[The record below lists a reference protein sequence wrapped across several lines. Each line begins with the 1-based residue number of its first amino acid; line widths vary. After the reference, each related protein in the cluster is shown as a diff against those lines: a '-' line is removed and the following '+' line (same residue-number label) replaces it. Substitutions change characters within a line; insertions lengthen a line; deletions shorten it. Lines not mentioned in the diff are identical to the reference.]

1 MTADPQM
8 GDVTGS
14 ANDAHPAAGGTAR
27 IGVLVVAYNAAST
40 LKWVL
45 DRLPASFRDRVDHVL
60 VCDDASQDDTY
71 RIGLEYGTGSDLP
84 LTVVSHAENLGYG
97 GNQKWGYRWA
107 IEHDLDI
114 VVLLHGDGQY
124 APEVIESLVEPLEN
138 GTCDAVFGS
147 RMMNRGAA
155 LEGGMPPYKY
165 VGNKILSRYENLLA
179 GMRLTEWHSG
189 YRAYRVDALRD
200 IAFESN
206 SDVFDFD
213 TEIILQLHEAGK
225 TIVEVPIPT
234 YYGEE
239 ICHVN
244 GLKYAFDV
252 VRDVTRYRLRKLG
265 FGNSESAEIQLES
278 HVRLSPESLYGQ
290 LQQWM
295 QQHTDCRVLLIGCGD
310 GQFGELLRDMG
321 CYVVGIDNVKLDLVG
336 ARVHEFVEVARDAG
350 VPAEV
355 GDHFDVVVVADAL
368 TQYRNPTQ
376 LFGELARVLTPGGSC
391 LIGVPNFSHW
401 YPRLRT
407 ALGLFGYD
415 RRGILDH
422 RNVRFFTRR
431 SFERLAT
438 SQGWRVR
445 RRSVA
450 GLAMAQMDWG
460 GAQLEQMIRPLGAL
474 DRVGVRFWPNMFGL
488 QYVYELVRD

>member
-1 MTADPQM
+1 M
-8 GDVTGS
+8 S
-14 ANDAHPAAGGTAR
+14 AR
-27 IGVLVVAYNAAST
+27 IGVLVVAYNAANT
-40 LKWVL
+40 LEWVL
-45 DRLPASFRDRVDHVL
+45 DRLPPSFRSRVDHVL

-71 RIGLEYGTGSDLP
+71 SIGLAYGSESDLP
-84 LTVVSHAENLGYG
+84 LTVVRHAENLGYG

-107 IEHDLDI
+107 IEHELDI

-155 LEGGMPPYKY
+155 LDGGMPPYKY

-200 IAFESN
+200 IAFERN

-225 TIVEVPIPT
+225 TIAEVPIPT
-234 YYGEE
+234 YYGDE

-278 HVRLSPESLYGQ
+278 QVRLSPESLYGQ
-290 LQQWM
+290 LHRWM
-295 QQHTDCRVLLIGCGD
+295 QQRAGCRVLLIGCGD
-310 GQFGELLRDMG
+310 GRFGELLRDMG
-321 CYVVGIDNVKLDLVG
+321 CYVVGIDSVKHDLVG
-336 ARVHEFVEVARDAG
+336 ARLHEFVESAWDAG
-350 VPAEV
+350 VPAEA
-355 GDHFDVVVVADAL
+355 GDGFDVVIVADAL
-368 TQYRNPTQ
+368 SRLRSPAR
-376 LFGELARVLTPGGSC
+376 LFEELNRVLIPGGSC

-407 ALGLFGYD
+407 AFGLFGYD

-422 RNVRFFTRR
+422 RSVRFFTRR
-431 SFERLAT
+431 SFGTLTTA
-438 SQGWRVR
+438 QGWSVR
-445 RRSVA
+445 RHSVA
-450 GLAMAQMDWG
+450 GLPILQMDWG
-460 GAQLEQMIRPLGAL
+460 GAQLQQLIRPVAAL
-474 DRVGVRFWPNMFGL
+474 DRIGVRFWPNMFGL